1 MKMLLNFLRWCPG
14 AVGLLLRQKLYPHLL
29 KKCGRKVLFGRFVT
43 LRGYKN
49 ISIGESVV
57 INDYALIDAEEYTGT
72 STGIHIEDG
81 VFIGAGTK
89 LRCSGEEI
97 VIRKGANLGSECSV
111 FSDRKTVI
119 GENVLLAAYCR
130 VGGMHASEDDNRTD
144 RKFTTTIGDGC
155 WLGVRTCL
163 FSGVAVGK
171 GTIIGA
177 HAIVQQG
184 LPAKVIA
191 VGNPAGLHSLREHHE

>member
-1 MKMLLNFLRWCPG
+1 MLLNFLRWCPG
-14 AVGLLLRQKLYPHLL
+14 AVGLLLRQKLYPRLL
-29 KKCGRKVLFGRFVT
+29 KQCGRKVLFGRFIT
-43 LRGYKN
+43 LRGHKK
-49 ISIGESVV
+49 ISIGKGVV
-57 INDYALIDAEEYTGT
+57 INDYALLDAEKYTGT
-72 STGIHIEDG
+72 GTGILIEDG

-89 LRCSGEEI
+89 IRCFGEEI
-97 VIRKGANLGSECSV
+97 VIRKRANLGSECSV
-111 FSDRKTVI
+111 ISDRKTVI

-130 VGGMHASEDDNRTD
+130 VGGINTSGEENSTV
-144 RKFTTTIGDGC
+144 RKSATTIGDGC

-191 VGNPAGLHSLREHHE
+191 VGNPAELHSLREHHE